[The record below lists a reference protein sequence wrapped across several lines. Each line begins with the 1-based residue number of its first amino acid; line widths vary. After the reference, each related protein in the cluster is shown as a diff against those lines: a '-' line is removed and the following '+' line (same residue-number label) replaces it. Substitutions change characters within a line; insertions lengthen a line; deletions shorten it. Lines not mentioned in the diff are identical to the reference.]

1 MFTINDDLSIYAT
14 RGDTVFFTVT
24 AEENGVPYYFEAG
37 DVLRMKIYGKKD
49 AESVV
54 LEKDFPV
61 TARTDKFT
69 ILLTEEDTK
78 IGEVISKPVDYWYE
92 IELNPYTNPQ
102 TIIGYDDDGAKI
114 FKLFPE
120 GADSEEPEV
129 DPEDIPVVDIELDM
143 TSPRPV
149 QNQAIARAV
158 VNLEAA
164 IKVTEQ
170 EVVANTK
177 NTSNK
182 VAQVEEKI
190 DAEKARIDNL
200 VSSPSP
206 NDAEL
211 IDIRVGVDGKVYASA
226 GTAVR
231 EQISLL
237 SGETNALK
245 TTLAIDLMYGSV
257 TNGEDEETTARVR
270 FVNKVKANKSVVH
283 MVANDAYYYGYS
295 VYDENGI
302 FDGVDH
308 GWNPMDGKPIR
319 INSGYFKMN
328 FRKAENGTMSYD
340 DMAALKNYVY
350 ISQYTLLEDVEQI
363 RNDMAEGATLIA
375 PYELELGTFSDGE
388 KNYHTGRCRFVE
400 MVEVNEKTEVSVA
413 MDGNYLYG
421 YCFYN
426 ENGVYDGVDNDWL
439 SAYNKP
445 VVTFEAKGYVAFN
458 FRRVDDASITE
469 DDIVSISHLLTI
481 KTQKTLLDLDE
492 DIKVLEERVKSISPT
507 NTAIN
512 SINVE
517 YGREKG
523 ASYVFVR
530 IPKATNEGK
539 TLSPKLHLTSVDGS
553 VDGSKVSALAFA
565 KRSNPIF
572 TMNAGLFNTT
582 NMQPVGQTIIDGVS
596 YVNTP
601 MVDDMGSPISEQE
614 CYPLCIDAN
623 GNLSAPYTRNVDTS
637 DMIADGVV
645 YAVTGW
651 GKVVDNFKP
660 CSDTV
665 DNEIVHAETYIRQII
680 GQFQNGDYFVCTVDK
695 SRGSVEN
702 EAGMT
707 YADLAQLLVDKGVKF
722 AYSLDGGGS
731 AETVIGV
738 RQLNPIYEGTAGRAV
753 PTVITFE

>member
-37 DVLRMKIYGKKD
+37 DVLRMKIFQKKN
-49 AESVV
+49 AVNVV
-54 LEKDFPV
+54 LEKCFPV
-61 TARTDKFT
+61 EAKTDRFT

-78 IGEVISKPVDYWYE
+78 IGDVISKPTDYWYE
-92 IELNPYTNPQ
+92 IELNPFTNPQ
-102 TIIGYDDDGAKI
+102 TIIGYDEDGAKI

-120 GADSEEPEV
+120 GKDSEVPEV

-143 TSPRPV
+143 TSNRPV
-149 QNQAIARAV
+149 QNQAIARAI
-158 VNLEAA
+158 VNIAA
-164 IKVTEQ
+164 ACKVTEQ
-170 EVVANTK
+170 EVAANTK
-177 NTSNK
+177 NTSNM
-182 VAQVEEKI
+182 VAQVEEKL
-190 DAEKARIDNL
+190 ATERSRIDNL
-200 VSSPSP
+200 VASPAS

-211 IDIRVGVDGKVYASA
+211 VDIRVGADGKTYASA

-237 SGETNALK
+237 SGETSALK

-283 MVANDAYYYGYS
+283 VVANDAYYYGYA
-295 VYDENGI
+295 VYDENGVY
-302 FDGVDH
+302 DGVDH
-308 GWNPMDGKPIR
+308 GWNPMDGKSIR
-319 INSGYFKMN
+319 IDSGYFKMN
-328 FRKAENGTMSYD
+328 FRKAENGAMSYD
-340 DMAALKNYVY
+340 DMAALKNYVS

-363 RNDMAEGATLIA
+363 RHDMAEGATLIS
-375 PYELELGTFSDGE
+375 PYELEFGTFAEGE
-388 KNYHTGRCRFVE
+388 KNYHTGRCRFVDR
-400 MVEVNEKTEVSVA
+400 VEVNEKTEVSVA
-413 MDGNYLYG
+413 MNGNYLYG

-426 ENGVYDGVDNDWL
+426 ENGSYDGVDHGWF
-439 SAYNKP
+439 SAYNQP
-445 VVTFEAKGYVAFN
+445 VVTFEAKGYAAFN
-458 FRRVDDASITE
+458 FRRVDDAPIAE
-469 DDIVSISHLLTI
+469 DDIIAISHLLTI
-481 KTQKTLLDLDE
+481 KTQKTLLDLDD
-492 DIKVLEERVKSISPT
+492 DITALEERVKSIALT

-523 ASYVFVR
+523 ASYVFAR
-530 IPKATNEGK
+530 IPKTTNEGK
-539 TLSPKLHLTSVDGS
+539 NLRPKLRLTSLDGS
-553 VDGSKVSALAFA
+553 VDGSKVSALNFA
-565 KRSNPIF
+565 KRNNSIF
-572 TMNAGLFNTT
+572 TMNAGLFNT
-582 NMQPVGQTIIDGVS
+582 NNLQPVGQTIIDGVS

-623 GNLSAPYTRNVDTS
+623 GNLSAPYARNVDTS
-637 DMIADGVV
+637 MMIDDGVI

-660 CSDTV
+660 CPDTV
-665 DNEIVHAETYIRQII
+665 DNEIVHAETYIRQVI

-738 RQLNPIYEGTAGRAV
+738 RQLNPIYEGTVGRAV